1 MSGIRR
7 IQSQI
12 TTREI
17 RSNQPPTREVWFKD
31 GDQVFVTPVCS
42 GEDDDK
48 LMDDLSLYTYKSGQ
62 RWVTLLSDP
71 EVDSSDV
78 PSNYRPSHKFAFW
91 GYVHEIIHS
100 SRRVDDW
107 EEVMGPNGKAMYKET
122 VNDFR
127 VIGLGFGRSNYI
139 WNQFSDV
146 YNEWG
151 GLDKGI
157 VRVKRTGTG
166 MYDTSYTLG
175 VTARNE
181 PIPDDKKA
189 EIADLPAIKEYYMTR
204 YGGQAETE
212 GSTGEVVSTREKEQA
227 LF

>member
-1 MSGIRR
+1 M
-7 IQSQI
+7 
-12 TTREI
+12 
-17 RSNQPPTREVWFKD
+17 
-31 GDQVFVTPVCS
+31 
-42 GEDDDK
+42 
-48 LMDDLSLYTYKSGQ
+48 
-62 RWVTLLSDP
+62 
-71 EVDSSDV
+71 
-78 PSNYRPSHKFAFW
+78 
-91 GYVHEIIHS
+91 
-100 SRRVDDW
+100 
-107 EEVMGPNGKAMYKET
+107 
-122 VNDFR
+122 
-127 VIGLGFGRSNYI
+127 IGLGFGRSNYI

-212 GSTGEVVSTREKEQA
+212 GSTDEVVSTREKEQA